1 MIESTL
7 PDNPLFAIAVIV
19 GIGILGGIASVV
31 RATVTTWKGILP
43 WGTML
48 VNLIAVVFIGFWYAF
63 YPTESS
69 VAWVSALLV
78 AGFAGGLSTF
88 STMAGELVTYFQRG
102 RMLQMIF
109 TAAGNIF
116 LPLTGLLV
124 ITASF

>member
-1 MIESTL
+1 MIQSTL
-7 PDNPLFAIAVIV
+7 PTDPLFAIAMII

-31 RATVTTWKGILP
+31 RASVTTWRGLLP

-48 VNLIAVVFIGFWYAF
+48 VNTIAVVFIGFWFAF
-63 YPTESS
+63 YPAEST
-69 VAWVSALLV
+69 VGWVTALLV
-78 AGFAGGLSTF
+78 LGFAGGLSTF
-88 STMAGELVTYFQRG
+88 STMAGELVFYFQRG

-116 LPLTGLLV
+116 IPLTGLLV

>member
-1 MIESTL
+1 MI
-7 PDNPLFAIAVIV
+7 I

-31 RATVTTWKGILP
+31 RASVTSWRGFLP

-48 VNLIAVVFIGFWYAF
+48 VNTIAVVFIGFWFAF
-63 YPTESS
+63 YPSEST
-69 VAWVSALLV
+69 VGWVTALLV
-78 AGFAGGLSTF
+78 LGFAGGLSTF
-88 STMAGELVTYFQRG
+88 STMTGELVFYFQRG

-116 LPLTGLLV
+116 IPLTGLLV

>member
-7 PDNPLFAIAVIV
+7 PENPLFAIAVVI

-31 RATVTTWKGILP
+31 RASVTNWKGLLP
-43 WGTML
+43 WGTLL
-48 VNLIAVVFIGFWYAF
+48 VNTIAVVFIGFWFAF
-63 YPTESS
+63 YPAESS

-88 STMAGELVTYFQRG
+88 STMAGELVFYFQRG
-102 RMLQMIF
+102 RMMQMIF

-116 LPLTGLLV
+116 IPLTGLLV

>member
-1 MIESTL
+1 VIESTL
-7 PDNPLFAIAVIV
+7 PSNPLFAIAVII

-31 RATVTTWKGILP
+31 RASATAWKGLLP
-43 WGTML
+43 WGTIL
-48 VNLIAVVFIGFWYAF
+48 VNTIAVVFIGFWFAF
-63 YPTESS
+63 YPAESS

-88 STMAGELVTYFQRG
+88 STMAGELVGYFQRG

-116 LPLTGLLV
+116 IPLTGLLV